1 MCSLFRVQS
10 IDNARLYAALSE
22 NNEALELQVQARTA
36 ELEEKNK
43 LLGAAKEA
51 AEKATR
57 IKADFLSN
65 MSQMK
70 DERRQ

>member
-1 MCSLFRVQS
+1 
-10 IDNARLYAALSE
+10 LYTALSE
-22 NNEALELQVQARTA
+22 NNASLERQVQARTV

-65 MSQMK
+65 MSQSMGGGGRAGSGLSSAGVVC
-70 DERRQ
+70 EC